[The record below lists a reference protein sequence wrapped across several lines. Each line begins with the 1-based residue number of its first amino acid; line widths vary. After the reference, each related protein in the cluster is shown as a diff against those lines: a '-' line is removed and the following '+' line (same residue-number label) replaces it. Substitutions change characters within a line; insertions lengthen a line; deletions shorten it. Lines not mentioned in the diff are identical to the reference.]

1 MILRRVIKHFRHQ
14 EWTAIFLDF
23 LIVVVGVFVG
33 LQASNWNAARLDSQ
47 NETAFLERLDKDIDA
62 ELESAETL
70 LKSATADKHLLEQAI
85 FIVQSNDPD
94 VVLTEEQCRIAW
106 QSHILGG
113 SYAFNRLLSVE
124 VLSQSRG
131 LEILSDTDLQLAL
144 ISYQRAMD
152 YSAGLAAFIAS
163 DAKNLVD
170 TYPEVFPRMLL
181 PDASFRFADCQLD
194 AMRASLAVRNKLLSN
209 YGRLGGITAAIEEQV
224 KLIRQLQLMVKGNTR
239 K

>member
-1 MILRRVIKHFRHQ
+1 MKNVIGGNFMILRRVIKHFRHQ

-47 NETAFLERLDKDIDA
+47 NETAFWRGSTKILMRNWKVLKHCC
-62 ELESAETL
+62 

-131 LEILSDTDLQLAL
+131 LEILSEYGFT
-144 ISYQRAMD
+144 
-152 YSAGLAAFIAS
+152 
-163 DAKNLVD
+163 
-170 TYPEVFPRMLL
+170 T
-181 PDASFRFADCQLD
+181 
-194 AMRASLAVRNKLLSN
+194 RNKLPAGDGL
-209 YGRLGGITAAIEEQV
+209 
-224 KLIRQLQLMVKGNTR
+224 
-239 K
+239 